1 VVAVGLLLAGCGGD
15 QSTLSPKS
23 RASHDITTLWWWM
36 LVVSGIVFLGA
47 VVMLIVGWL
56 RKSPGLPFIGERE
69 NVSTG
74 LVVVFGLA
82 VPLVILVALFIVANL
97 TVMNATSAPAP
108 GSTQMTIKV
117 VGHQWFWEFR
127 YPGTPAVTAN
137 ELHIPTG
144 TRVNVV
150 GTTEDVIHS
159 FWVPELN
166 RKIDLIP
173 GRTNRVLLYTN
184 RPGVYRG
191 QCAEFCGL
199 QHAHMSLAVFA
210 DPPQKFRAW
219 LANESK
225 PRRAPAT
232 AALRAGEQQFMSQQ
246 CASCHTLRGTNAKG
260 AVGPDLTHFGSRTT
274 LASYMLANNPA
285 NVAKWLRNPQ
295 AVKPG
300 NKMPDLGLTD
310 AQIAQLVPYLESLK

>member
-1 VVAVGLLLAGCGGD
+1 MGLLLAGCGGD

-210 DPPQKFRAW
+210 APPQKFRAW

>member
-1 VVAVGLLLAGCGGD
+1 VLGSLLAGCGGG

-23 RASHDITTLWWWM
+23 RASHDISTLWWWM
-36 LVVSGIVFLGA
+36 LAVAGLVFLGA
-47 VVMLIVGWL
+47 VAMLIVGWL
-56 RKSPGLPFIGERE
+56 RRSPGLPFIGERE

-97 TVMNATSAPAP
+97 TVMNATSAPPP
-108 GSTQMTIKV
+108 GSTQMTINV

-219 LANESK
+219 LASEAR

-232 AALRAGEQQFMSQQ
+232 AALRLGEQTFMSQQ
-246 CASCHTLRGTNAKG
+246 CASCHTLRGTSAQG
-260 AVGPDLTHFGSRTT
+260 DVGPDLTHFGSRTT
-274 LASYMLANNPA
+274 IGAYTIPNTPQNLAS
-285 NVAKWLRNPQ
+285 WIRNPQ

-300 NKMPDLGLTD
+300 NKMPDLGLTET
-310 AQIAQLVPYLESLK
+310 QIAQLVPYLESLK